1 VFVIDEIFRGTNHL
15 ESVSAATAVLHQ
27 LARHHL
33 VLVSSH
39 NLELAP
45 LLRDRLAP
53 FCVAAAGDGVT
64 VRAGV
69 LRETNG
75 IRLLADNG
83 FDEAIERDAVT
94 VFQWLSRHARGED
107 AGPPPVLGGAA
118 KAELVSRFG
127 D

>member
-1 VFVIDEIFRGTNHL
+1 
-15 ESVSAATAVLHQ
+15 
-27 LARHHL
+27 
-33 VLVSSH
+33 
-39 NLELAP
+39 
-45 LLRDRLAP
+45 
-53 FCVAAAGDGVT
+53 
-64 VRAGV
+64 V